1 MVQVVTSKE
10 FPAITRVDG
19 REGEGGLNPVC
30 SVVGVELSLCFIVKA
45 PSFLGMWD
53 KKFSVSNNVRLKLKQ
68 QHRKKEVVTLQER
81 VVSKGLCK

>member
-19 REGEGGLNPVC
+19 REGEGGLNPAC
-30 SVVGVELSLCFIVKA
+30 SVVGVELSLCFIVKV

-53 KKFSVSNNVRLKLKQ
+53 KKFSVSNNVILKLKQ
-68 QHRKKEVVTLQER
+68 QHRKKEVVTLQE
-81 VVSKGLCK
+81 SG